1 MRLTIIKDDNCVYVD
16 GVPMPVDCTALPS
29 SFHALQW
36 ADTQGEIE
44 WTHERNERIT
54 DLTPYQSWIEN
65 WTIANQEALA
75 LAEARRLEA
84 EQAAIPKTTLGA
96 NTATPGVS

>member
-16 GVPMPVDCTALPS
+16 GVPMSVDCTALPS

-36 ADTQGEIE
+36 ADTHGEIE
-44 WTHERNERIT
+44 WTHEQNERIT

-75 LAEARRLEA
+75 EARR
-84 EQAAIPKTTLGA
+84 AAIPKTTLGA
-96 NTATPGVS
+96 NTAIPGVS